1 MPTVILILTE
11 HVFVRNMTDEYRT
24 LLFVYASKQSLSLLF
39 FFYEITM
46 MCQTTAKTKRGK
58 TTKLLCHKYIRIC
71 SHPPECALANV
82 CLFSIGG
89 KEPNRGIQM
98 CALSIESKSETKPSH
113 VNKKGEMLGF
123 LHFADV
129 YVSNRVVRSVFLGV
143 TETKRCVYICTTA
156 CLSLR
161 WISVCTYFTHA
172 YTQVPAHV
180 CVCTENSKSNRTKV
194 CVCVCV
200 FCYLNLFFRSMS
212 TCIELLQIRGRTFRF
227 SLSLGVP
234 SLSCNATS
242 ISKTKSIHIGVVRL
256 CVCICVHV
264 NVYVFYVKA
273 HTYSFPYGF
282 FSLSILYTPSRETK
296 KRKKMKK
303 KHSVIGRCYSLTCC
317 CYFSVLS
324 MSWII

>member
-1 MPTVILILTE
+1 MWQRRNGVFTFVQL
-11 HVFVRNMTDEYRT
+11 HVYLFDGSRFVRILRT
-24 LLFVYASKQSLSLLF
+24 HTHRYLR
-39 FFYEITM
+39 
-46 MCQTTAKTKRGK
+46 MCV
-58 TTKLLCHKYIRIC
+58 
-71 SHPPECALANV
+71 CALKTQ
-82 CLFSIGG
+82 S
-89 KEPNRGIQM
+89 Q
-98 CALSIESKSETKPSH
+98 IERK
-113 VNKKGEMLGF
+113 
-123 LHFADV
+123 
-129 YVSNRVVRSVFLGV
+129 
-143 TETKRCVYICTTA
+143 
-156 CLSLR
+156 
-161 WISVCTYFTHA
+161 
-172 YTQVPAHV
+172 
-180 CVCTENSKSNRTKV
+180 
-194 CVCVCV
+194 CV

-324 MSWII
+324 MSWIIWFEWSGSLVKKFSTHK